1 MNKSTTVDIIVLSR
15 DWLDWRKVAAAQ
27 KLDESSL
34 FEKLFSVFETIRRGK
49 SYSIDSVKDGL
60 VMDRMA
66 VSSIHGQEVSRVKTK
81 NGVKNYEKKTN
92 REKLQLFRQ
101 QEVRVLKSYG
111 CTYIWARWC
120 SRSKCRPKSEAKN
133 QKNHLPSE
141 PSSASEI
148 KLKIMSVFQSC
159 QQCNTLNKNRLP
171 QAVC

>member
-1 MNKSTTVDIIVLSR
+1 M
-15 DWLDWRKVAAAQ
+15 AAAQ

-49 SYSIDSVKDGL
+49 SYSIDSVKDGQ

-111 CTYIWARWC
+111 CTYI
-120 SRSKCRPKSEAKN
+120 
-133 QKNHLPSE
+133 
-141 PSSASEI
+141 
-148 KLKIMSVFQSC
+148 
-159 QQCNTLNKNRLP
+159 
-171 QAVC
+171 